1 MHDRINRL
9 QQRYNLYDKN
19 TLLNQSALE
28 NINKNTAL
36 TRRAIME
43 GLIEREMNKNKNQD
57 KAKVRAK
64 AKALATAMALKLRD
78 NAIAHAKKY
87 GYINNNCP

>member
-1 MHDRINRL
+1 MHNRINRL

-43 GLIEREMNKNKNQD
+43 GLIERNE
-57 KAKVRAK
+57 
-64 AKALATAMALKLRD
+64 
-78 NAIAHAKKY
+78 
-87 GYINNNCP
+87 